1 MIFIEDIK
9 GIAPVYVVKKS

>member
-1 MIFIEDIK
+1 VIFIEDIK